1 MKTRSRLRALGGT
14 AAGLA
19 VASLLPMGTAYGQSD
34 SDDNLEEIVVTGSR
48 IVRSDLTANSP
59 IAIFDAEQL
68 QLQATT
74 NVEEFLRDMPQF
86 VAGVGSN
93 SNNGNDGSATVDL
106 RNLGEER
113 TLVLVDGKRFVPF
126 DFQGY
131 VDLGMIP
138 ASLIERV
145 EVITG
150 GASAVYGSDAV
161 AGVVNFI
168 MKKDFTG
175 IEFDASYGISGENDS
190 SRRDFALT
198 LGGDIAGGRGNVVFN
213 IGYTDQEA
221 LTQGDRD
228 YSLFSL
234 NDLLQPGGSLT
245 TPWGTIIGNFPG
257 VDTDGNGF
265 IQFARDGSGDLV
277 NTTENFNFNPFNLLQ
292 APQEKWTGTVIADL
306 DINENVRA
314 YVRGSFANNQVNTVI
329 APSGTFFFPFVVNT
343 EQPVPVC
350 AGTRCSERL

>member
-74 NVEEFLRDMPQF
+74 TSRSFCETCPQF

-113 TLVLVDGKRFVPF
+113 TLVLVDGKRFVPY
-126 DFQGY
+126 DYQGY

-234 NDLLQPGGSLT
+234 NDLLQPGGFSD
-245 TPWGTIIGNFPG
+245 
-257 VDTDGNGF
+257 DTLGYHH
-265 IQFARDGSGDLV
+265 R
-277 NTTENFNFNPFNLLQ
+277 
-292 APQEKWTGTVIADL
+292 
-306 DINENVRA
+306 
-314 YVRGSFANNQVNTVI
+314 
-329 APSGTFFFPFVVNT
+329 
-343 EQPVPVC
+343 
-350 AGTRCSERL
+350 